1 MLVFLQQQKNA
12 TVVVYSL
19 LEKSLKKFELAGCPS
34 QYARI
39 TPFSAQKKKSDGS
52 RRSVESSVNF

>member
-39 TPFSAQKKKSDGS
+39 TPFSAQKKVMAAGARLDLLSTFS
-52 RRSVESSVNF
+52 